1 MKKKL
6 MRVTTVDLSLDSLIE
21 GQLKFMSQYYDVVGV
36 ADDSG
41 LMKKVAEREGVRTVP
56 LKMSREINIVQDF
69 KSLFNLIKLIIKE
82 KPFIVHANT
91 PKGSLLSM
99 IAAWLCFVPV
109 RIYTVTGLRFETT
122 HGIFRFLLK
131 TMERI
136 TCFCANTVIP
146 EGDGVKDT
154 LKREHITWRRLSKI
168 NNGNINGIDVEH
180 FSSDAVHE
188 SKDEIRSRLGLKK
201 EDFVFVFVGRV
212 VKDKGVNELAEAMKK
227 LSGSCKLILVG
238 PMEANLDPIQPEN
251 EEFFRTSSDVIATG
265 QQDDIRP
272 FLKAAD
278 ALVFPSYREGFP
290 NVVLQ
295 AGAMGLPS
303 IVTNINGSS
312 EIIIEGENGTVID
325 AQSVGALIA
334 AMQNFIDQ
342 PAELKRMAGNSRRLI
357 VSRYLQ
363 QDVWNATLERYNELC
378 KGKE

>member
-154 LKREHITWRRLSKI
+154 LKREHITWKRLSKI

-188 SKDEIRSRLGLKK
+188 SKDEIRGRLGLKK
-201 EDFVFVFVGRV
+201 DDFVFVFVGRV

-238 PMEANLDPIQPEN
+238 PMEANLDPIQHEN
-251 EEFFRTSSDVIATG
+251 EEFFRTSPDVIATG